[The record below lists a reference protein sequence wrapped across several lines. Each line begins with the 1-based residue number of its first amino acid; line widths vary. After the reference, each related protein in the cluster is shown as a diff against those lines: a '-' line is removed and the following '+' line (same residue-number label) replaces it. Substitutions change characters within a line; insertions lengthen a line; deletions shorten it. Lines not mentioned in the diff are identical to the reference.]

1 MMKKFLFLFA
11 LSAIAAL
18 AGTYTGVVSD
28 AGCGAKHVDG
38 SEASVACVKRC
49 AERTGKLV
57 FVVGDVVYNVD
68 KGDNDKLKDY
78 LGKKAKIT
86 GTLAEGKLN
95 IEKVEHA
102 D

>member
-1 MMKKFLFLFA
+1 MKKFAFSFV
-11 LSAIAAL
+11 LSAFAAF

-38 SEASVACVKRC
+38 SDASIACVKRC

-57 FVVGDVVYNVD
+57 FVVGDVVYNID
-68 KGDNDKLKDY
+68 SGDNGKLTDY

-95 IEKVEHA
+95 IEKVEQA